1 MATLVLTSIGRTL
14 GGPLG
19 ALAGTLAGSALDRA
33 VLGPTRPRTGL
44 AELAVQ
50 GANYGDPLQRLY
62 GRIRAGG
69 QLIWSTGIRP
79 RGRSGKGEDRRAYAA
94 SFAVALSARPIL
106 GVARIWADG
115 RLIRDA
121 AGTLAVP
128 GRLRIHRGLPD
139 QAPDPLIV
147 AAEGSAGTPAY
158 RGLAYAVFEEM
169 GLDEFGNRIPQ
180 LSFEVLA
187 DPAAPSLATIIGDL
201 FASAGE
207 AEVDIEGLA
216 DRPLTG
222 FGVPVS
228 ASLGECLDRLGLV
241 EPMLVAGRAAFGRVA
256 VRAWPAATAA
266 TITRHEQGATATGRP
281 QPPREERLGQAGRAG
296 GTAIV
301 YLDPARDLQPG
312 LQRAG
317 RRGPGPERRETLPA
331 AMTAGEARAA
341 AERCA
346 LEAVRE
352 RSVRHVTGPVRLAV
366 LEPGDRIAFEDEP
379 GTWLVRRATLS
390 GMVVGLVLEALT
402 ETGAPSS
409 ALAEA
414 GRPDPNPL
422 LVQGPTR
429 LILADLPALPWDV
442 GEAQRIVAV
451 AGATGEA
458 WRRVEL
464 LVSHDDGITWTSAG
478 LITAPAAMG
487 VAATVLPPGPAN
499 RWDERSQVEVLLDN
513 PEAWLQTLPRASVLS
528 GGNLALFGDELV
540 QFAEVRPLAP
550 GRFRLRGLLRG
561 RFGTEPAMLVHAAGE
576 RFVLLEPAASAR
588 IDLPMHLLGS
598 RIRVKGVGPLDD
610 PAAAPAQVV
619 LWAGQALKPWAPCRI
634 AASRL
639 ADGSVSVRWVE
650 RGPAH
655 TAWSSAPVSNGL
667 PFRVTIEAG
676 GTARTHT
683 VPDAHLVLTAAEQL
697 AQFGAPLTDFTVSVV
712 QLHPAAGASDAAL
725 ASISLAA

>member
-1 MATLVLTSIGRTL
+1 
-14 GGPLG
+14 
-19 ALAGTLAGSALDRA
+19 
-33 VLGPTRPRTGL
+33 
-44 AELAVQ
+44 VQ

-115 RLIRDA
+115 RLIREA

-158 RGLAYAVFEEM
+158 RGLAYAVFEEL

-201 FASAGE
+201 FASADG
-207 AEVDIEGLA
+207 AEVEIEGLA
-216 DRPLTG
+216 GRSLPG
-222 FGVPVS
+222 FGVPTS

-241 EPMLVAGRAAFGRVA
+241 EPMLVAGRAASGRVA
-256 VRAWPAATAA
+256 VRAWPGTPTGTIARHELGAAATG
-266 TITRHEQGATATGRP
+266 QPRP
-281 QPPREERLGQAGRAG
+281 IREERLGARERAG
-296 GTAIV
+296 ATAIV
-301 YLDPARDLQPG
+301 YLDTARDLQPG
-312 LQRAG
+312 LQRAA
-317 RRGPGPERRETLPA
+317 RRGPGRERRETLPA
-331 AMTAGEARAA
+331 AMTAAEARAA

-346 LEAVRE
+346 LESIRE
-352 RSVRHVTGPVRLAV
+352 RSVRHLTGPVRLAA
-366 LEPGDRIAFEDEP
+366 LEPGDRIAFEAEP
-379 GTWLVRRATLS
+379 GSWLVRRATLS
-390 GMVVGLVLEALT
+390 GMVAELVLEALT

-442 GEAQRIVAV
+442 GEVQRLVAV
-451 AGATGEA
+451 AGTTGQA

-487 VAATVLPPGPAN
+487 VAETVVPPGPAN
-499 RWDERSQVEVLLDN
+499 RWDEHSQVEVVLDN
-513 PEAWLQTLPRASVLS
+513 PEAWLQPLPRGSVLA
-528 GGNLALFGDELV
+528 GGNLALLGDELV
-540 QFAEVRPLAP
+540 QFAEVHPLAP

-561 RFGTEPAMLVHAAGE
+561 RFGTEPAMIAHAAGE

-598 RIRVKGVGPLDD
+598 RIRVKAVGPLDD
-610 PAAAPAQVV
+610 PAAAPAETV
-619 LWAGQALKPWAPCRI
+619 LWAGRALRPWAPVRI

-639 ADGSVSVRWVE
+639 ADGSVRLRWVE

-655 TAWSSAPVSNGL
+655 TGWSSAPVSTGL

-676 GTARTHT
+676 AIARTYT
-683 VPDAHLVLTAAEQL
+683 TPDAELMLTAAEQL
-697 AQFGAPLTDFTVSVV
+697 AQFAAPLASFAVSVV
-712 QLHPAAGASDAAL
+712 QLHPAVGASDT
-725 ASISLAA
+725 ASASFSLAA